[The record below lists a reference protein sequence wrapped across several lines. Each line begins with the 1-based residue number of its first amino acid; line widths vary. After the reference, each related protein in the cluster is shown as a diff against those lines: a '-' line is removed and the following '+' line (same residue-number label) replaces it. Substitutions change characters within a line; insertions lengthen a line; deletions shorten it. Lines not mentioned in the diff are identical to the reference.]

1 MIVAI
6 SGIITLVGLW
16 CVLRK
21 YFTTS
26 ATIITLLLLVFGTNF
41 FVIIFY
47 QGEVQAGML
56 LALMLLVAWM
66 TQRWHEKPGWPEA
79 IIAGLA
85 IGLQVFIKPAGSAA
99 IFLFLFWGAYNKAT
113 FKIKWK
119 IFRDHPAQVLT
130 IVGLFFGSIYFR
142 MAYPQFPGGTL
153 FCDYVPHTTA
163 LYPIAPWL
171 WQVLFSIKNGWL
183 IYTPVVLASVPGF
196 YILGERNK
204 PLFYAAF
211 IYSLMFLLLL
221 ASSPGVTA
229 PDNFSQARMT
239 EILAVLI
246 IPVGYFTSWVLE
258 GEWLRKTAF
267 FLLFAMLISLN
278 LFQTW
283 QFRVKILNP
292 WFTSTE
298 YYKAVFLK
306 THPDKTTRSLQ
317 DFDNIDMS
325 TYLANEG
332 DFAVTTKMFFD
343 FENGPHDCDSHI
355 QNVFAFSGTKAL
367 RLDPNMQTT
376 PGGNIK
382 SSMLP
387 SSYPLGLRLSAMV
400 YSETGF
406 KNANADLI
414 ISLKHN
420 GQCYRYHS
428 CALQELNLVQGKWN
442 SVKLDYVIPRAFDQ
456 DDEVVSS
463 IWYHG
468 DKALFVDDLKLELFE
483 PKD

>member
-6 SGIITLVGLW
+6 SSIITLVGLW

-26 ATIITLLLLVFGTNF
+26 TTFLTLFLLVFGTNF
-41 FVIIFY
+41 FVIMVY
-47 QGEVQAGML
+47 RGAVQASML
-56 LALMLLVAWM
+56 LALMVLAAWM
-66 TQRWHEKPGWPEA
+66 TQRWHEKSGWPEA

-85 IGLQVFIKPAGSAA
+85 IGMQVFIKPAGSAA
-99 IFLFLFWGAYNKAT
+99 IFLFLFWGAYNKDT

-130 IVGLFFGSIYFR
+130 IVGLFLWGIFLRI
-142 MAYPQFPGGTL
+142 AYPQLLAGTW
-153 FCDYVPHTTA
+153 FCDYIPHTKA
-163 LYPIAPWL
+163 LYLIAPWL

-183 IYTPVVLASVPGF
+183 IYTPVVLLSVPGF

-221 ASSPGVTA
+221 ASSPGVTV

-246 IPVGYFTSWVLE
+246 IPLGYFTSWVLE
-258 GEWLRKTAF
+258 GKWLRKTAF

-298 YYKAVFLK
+298 YYKAVFLNI
-306 THPDKTTRSLQ
+306 HPDKTTRSLQ

-332 DFAVTTKMFFD
+332 DFTITTKLFFD
-343 FENGPHDCDSHI
+343 FGNGPHDFDSHI
-355 QNVFAFSGTKAL
+355 QNVYAYSGTKAL
-367 RLDPNMQTT
+367 RLDPNMQST

-382 SSMLP
+382 SGKLP

-400 YSETGF
+400 YSETDF
-406 KNANADLI
+406 NHVNADLI

-428 CALQELNLVQGKWN
+428 CALQELNLVSGKWN
-442 SVKLDYVIPRAFDQ
+442 SVKLDYVIPGAFDQ

-468 DKALFVDDLKLELFE
+468 DKALYVDDLKLELFE
-483 PKD
+483 PKE